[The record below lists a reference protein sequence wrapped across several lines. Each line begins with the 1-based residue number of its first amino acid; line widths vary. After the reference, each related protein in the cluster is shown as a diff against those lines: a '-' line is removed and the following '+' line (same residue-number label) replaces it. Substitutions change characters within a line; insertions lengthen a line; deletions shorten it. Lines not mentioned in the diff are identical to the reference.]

1 LRRLTSHL
9 RTLIDP
15 DTTEVRGRARLD
27 RRGLWLSATYDGM
40 VAVDGLLDP
49 EAGETVRSA
58 LLPLARP
65 AGPDDDRS
73 AAQRRADALAEL
85 ARQGLQAGRLPRG
98 GGLRPQVTV
107 TVELASLLA
116 ERGGVG
122 GVGGWG
128 GVLPGETVRRV
139 ICDATVTRAV
149 VHRPPAHTGQAGTN
163 LGHATVHAGPD
174 AASSDGGGLA
184 GRLRSA
190 VALLPAPLGAPTQLL
205 DLGRA
210 TRVVGPALRR
220 ALAVR
225 DGGCIADGCDRPV
238 SWTDAHHL
246 THWVEGGAT
255 RLDNLVLLCRVHHRA
270 VHEGGWRLVRHPT
283 SGQRIL
289 ARPACR
295 RSPPAA

>member
-1 LRRLTSHL
+1 
-9 RTLIDP
+9 
-15 DTTEVRGRARLD
+15 
-27 RRGLWLSATYDGM
+27 
-40 VAVDGLLDP
+40 VDGLLDP

-58 LLPLARP
+58 LQPLARP
-65 AGPDDDRS
+65 TGPDDGRS
-73 AAQRRADALAEL
+73 AAQRRADGLADL
-85 ARQGLQAGRLPRG
+85 AHWGLQAGRLPRG

-116 ERGGVG
+116 ARGGPG
-122 GVGGWG
+122 GTGGWG
-128 GVLPGETVRRV
+128 GMLPGETVRRV
-139 ICDATVTRAV
+139 ICDATVTRAI

-163 LGHATVHAGPD
+163 LGHAGHTTGHAGPG

-225 DGGCIADGCDRPV
+225 DSGCVAAGCDRPAP
-238 SWTDAHHL
+238 WTDAHHL
-246 THWVEGGAT
+246 THWVEGGTT

-270 VHEGGWRLVRHPT
+270 VHEGGWRLHRDPG
-283 SGQRIL
+283 SGRLTL
-289 ARPACR
+289 APPAGR
-295 RSPPAA
+295 YRSPPAA